1 MKWIWVLS
9 TVILGALAGAT
20 LLHDP
25 GYVLIRVGDLV
36 FESSIAAGVIII
48 MILASA
54 VSIFYAGIRQVLLSA
69 GLLTKWRSDR
79 QHSKASH
86 SWQRG
91 VMAFSRGDWRGA
103 AMALESA
110 PIPSDRLLESLLL
123 RAWHFVR
130 IDDRSAMLQ
139 LLESTKANHP
149 EYSEALELGAARWQI
164 QDGVFEGANNR
175 LAELPGSVEK
185 AGLLL
190 WSHIQNADWSAVSAL
205 WPVAEKQGV
214 LKAETFRGQMAL
226 LRAGKAMADSIDAA
240 RQGEPAWQIG
250 LKGLP
255 KQWQSDAATVQLFAS
270 MLLNSNHP
278 QAARGL
284 LQQVLSKQW
293 QPALVRAYGEISA
306 GARLETAIE
315 QLRSWLKKKPQDPE
329 LLLALGRLLRV
340 SGQHVQ
346 SQKCLVTAAK
356 TISSGSDATAESVG
370 ANELR
375 DLVTLELGRL
385 NLASAG
391 SAAISGA
398 SS

>member
-1 MKWIWVLS
+1 
-9 TVILGALAGAT
+9 
-20 LLHDP
+20 
-25 GYVLIRVGDLV
+25 
-36 FESSIAAGVIII
+36 
-48 MILASA
+48 
-54 VSIFYAGIRQVLLSA
+54 
-69 GLLTKWRSDR
+69 
-79 QHSKASH
+79 
-86 SWQRG
+86 
-91 VMAFSRGDWRGA
+91 MAFAKGDWHGA
-103 AMALESA
+103 AMALKSA
-110 PIPSDRLLESLLL
+110 PIPNDRLLESLLL
-123 RAWHFVR
+123 QAWHFVR
-130 IDDRSAMLQ
+130 VGDRSAMLQ

-175 LAELPGSVEK
+175 LAELPGSIEK

-190 WSHIQNADWSAVSAL
+190 WSHIQNADWSAVSAH
-205 WPVAEKQGV
+205 WPMAEKQGV

-240 RQGEPAWQIG
+240 QQDEPAWRIG

-255 KQWQSDAATVQLFAS
+255 KQWQSDATTVLLFAA
-270 MLLNSNHP
+270 MLVNGDHP

-284 LQQVLSKQW
+284 LQQVLIKQW

-315 QLRSWLKKKPQDPE
+315 QLRSWMKKKPQDPE

-340 SGQHVQ
+340 SGQHTQ
-346 SQKCLVTAAK
+346 SKKCLVTAAK
-356 TISSGSDATAESVG
+356 TISSGSDATAESVE

-375 DLVTLELGRL
+375 GLVTLELGRL